1 MRKATIRTEG
11 MGPGVQ
17 TPFHLCLH
25 TVCGRI
31 RTVKTCIHDY
41 QCWHC
46 AFDQWLDE
54 MEVGAESQGDL
65 DISKN
70 LPAIAA

>member
-1 MRKATIRTEG
+1 MRKATMGTED
-11 MGPGVQ
+11 MGSEVQ
-17 TPFHLCLH
+17 APFRLCLH

-54 MEVGAESQGDL
+54 MEERPQAEDGLQ
-65 DISKN
+65 ISKN
-70 LPAIAA
+70 IQAIAA